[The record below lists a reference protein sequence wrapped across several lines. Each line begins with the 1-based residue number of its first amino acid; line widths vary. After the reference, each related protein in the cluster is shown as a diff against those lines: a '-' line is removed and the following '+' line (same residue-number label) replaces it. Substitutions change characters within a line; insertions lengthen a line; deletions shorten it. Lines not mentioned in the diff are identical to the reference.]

1 MGRCSDDDRMT
12 LSWRLEGNTVALA
25 LRLGAPGWAVA

>member
-1 MGRCSDDDRMT
+1 MT